1 MFHEQDDEKKK
12 RFYSRDSSKTVT
24 FNSNY
29 DFYKSKAAIWRD
41 SLSVNTVKTGELDP
55 QELPSICKDVM
66 LDYIDHVTK
75 FGDIILMLLS
85 IGLGLKANHLKN
97 LESTKA
103 WNLVCHYYPACPEP
117 ELTLGTSKHSDASFI
132 TVLLQDHIGGLQ
144 VLYKNQWVN
153 VKPVHGALIVN
164 IGDALQMISN
174 DRLKSVYH
182 RVIANTIGPRI
193 SIAFFF
199 KGLFS
204 SPKLYGPIK
213 ELLSEK
219 HLAIYREFTL
229 EEFLTHFISRPLDQ
243 PGLDHFK
250 ING

>member
-1 MFHEQDDEKKK
+1 M
-12 RFYSRDSSKTVT
+12 Y
-24 FNSNY
+24 NCSNLHVAKY
-29 DFYKSKAAIWRD
+29 ATSIYKAEG
-41 SLSVNTVKTGELDP
+41 V
-55 QELPSICKDVM
+55 
-66 LDYIDHVTK
+66 
-75 FGDIILMLLS
+75 IIS
-85 IGLGLKANHLKN
+85 CIFFK
-97 LESTKA
+97 
-103 WNLVCHYYPACPEP
+103 
-117 ELTLGTSKHSDASFI
+117 
-132 TVLLQDHIGGLQ
+132 
-144 VLYKNQWVN
+144 
-153 VKPVHGALIVN
+153 
-164 IGDALQMISN
+164 QMISN

-219 HLAIYREFTL
+219 NPAIYREFTL